1 MKGFLR
7 IIGIFVVIYVAVS
20 AVVGLQHLFDKGDI
34 KKASK
39 VLYELRPGDGSQTLL
54 QWMAAENGST
64 TESLECYS
72 QLVSR
77 YEGLVNL
84 ECADFVWQVNVV
96 AGQVLPAN
104 EAATQLMKKI
114 QETS

>member
-1 MKGFLR
+1 MKGYLR
-7 IIGIFVVIYVAVS
+7 IIGVFAVIYVAVS

-39 VLYELRPGDGSQTLL
+39 VLYELKPGDGSKTLL
-54 QWMAAENGST
+54 QWMAVEKGLT
-64 TESLECYS
+64 QDDLECYS

-84 ECADFVWQVNVV
+84 ECSDFVWQVNVV

-104 EAATQLMKKI
+104 EPATQLMKKI
-114 QETS
+114 QEQS